1 MAETSIGLSEETKV
15 KLDKLKVHPR
25 ETYEEVILRLIAQNQ
40 KVNKAFQNVNTSMGG
55 YPKAPPSLFK
65 TSTSATTPSSTIR
78 SPSP

>member
-40 KVNKAFQNVNTSMGG
+40 KVNKAFQNVNTST
-55 YPKAPPSLFK
+55 KK
-65 TSTSATTPSSTIR
+65 E
-78 SPSP
+78 